1 MLTFPGTLYHEK
13 GRVMKTMKKI
23 LDRIDELLSCLF
35 LLGMCTI
42 IAVQVFTR
50 YVLGF
55 SLDWSE
61 ELGRYLFIW
70 SVYIGCSY
78 AMKADRHLEI
88 TFVRHFWGGKY
99 AKPATLMAYSLSV
112 VFNLICLWFGTKM
125 ILFLMQT
132 GQNSAAM
139 EVKMYWVYLAIP
151 LGMGMMALRT
161 IERMIKIYKH
171 EELKTTDDA
180 SHLFS

>member
-1 MLTFPGTLYHEK
+1 MEI
-13 GRVMKTMKKI
+13 MKKI
-23 LDRIDELLSCLF
+23 YDRIDELLSCVF
-35 LLGMCTI
+35 MIGMCTI

-50 YVLGF
+50 YILGF

-88 TFVRHFWGGKY
+88 TFARHFWGGRY
-99 AKPATLMAYSLSV
+99 AKSATLIAYSLSIIFNLVCV
-112 VFNLICLWFGTKM
+112 VFGAKM
-125 ILFLMQT
+125 ILFLMET

-139 EVKMYWVYLAIP
+139 ELKMYWVYLAIP
-151 LGMGMMALRT
+151 LGMGMMAFRT
-161 IERMIKIYKH
+161 IERMIKIYKK
-171 EELKTTDDA
+171 EEIKTTDDA

>member
-1 MLTFPGTLYHEK
+1 
-13 GRVMKTMKKI
+13 MKKA
-23 LDRIDELLSCLF
+23 LDRVDELLSCFF
-35 LLGMCTI
+35 LLGMCAI

-88 TFVRHFWGGKY
+88 TFVRHFGDGRF
-99 AKPATLMAYSLSV
+99 AKQATLIAYSLSV
-112 VFNLICLWFGTKM
+112 VFNIVCVVFGAKM

-139 EVKMYWVYLAIP
+139 EMKMYWVYLAIP

-161 IERMIKIYKH
+161 IERMIKIYKQQ
-171 EELKTTDDA
+171 ELKATDDA

>member
-1 MLTFPGTLYHEK
+1 
-13 GRVMKTMKKI
+13 MKKA
-23 LDRIDELLSCLF
+23 LDRVDELLSCFF
-35 LLGMCTI
+35 LLGMCAI

-78 AMKADRHLEI
+78 AMKVDRHLEI
-88 TFVRHFWGGKY
+88 TFVRHFWGGRF
-99 AKPATLMAYSLSV
+99 ARPATLIAYSLSV
-112 VFNLICLWFGTKM
+112 IFNIVCVWFGVKM
-125 ILFLMQT
+125 ILFLMKT

-151 LGMGMMALRT
+151 LGMGMMAIRT
-161 IERMIKIYKH
+161 IGRMITIYKQ
-171 EELKTTDDA
+171 KDPTATDDA